1 MIPFLHDFVNGFAN
15 WLKIRL
21 QYGFN
26 LLNYISIEYG
36 LAALVLCW
44 FGVFLYIKLRYPFWN
59 IQPVT
64 HTYSRWFASS
74 VPTVVHTFPP
84 RTKYVIAP
92 WLLSDNNKP
101 PNRLSSIESS
111 RYEDLTRE
119 QKSAIV
125 RLLRSN
131 YIPSDRVFCSV
142 DDAGLKSML
151 VGKSI
156 VSIVVLDNSLVDR
169 SLVDRSLIGFTSSRG
184 IQIWILNGSVSNMC
198 PAYYMDWFCL
208 SRHTQNQKQ
217 AAYQLFQTHEWN
229 QRIADK
235 DVHVT
240 LFRRDTHLCAGVVPF
255 VQFRSATYPLRNL
268 QIEAL
273 PPDFQLKLVRPDH
286 HTHFVYDFLDQFDTN
301 HLFDAAA
308 FVDKASIHE
317 LLAARQLFVGALVQ
331 KEQLYGLYFLKNA
344 NIKYDE
350 LEDITGGQIGGDT
363 LHLVASFSNTD
374 LPDLFYTGFLHCMRE
389 ILKDRCSTLSDTIR
403 ATNRKSKN
411 RPVIRRQAINERFG
425 ILMMDAIGH
434 SISIVERW
442 ETQHVAMVRV
452 ESAYYLYN
460 YVWSK
465 LPVDPNRAFILV

>member
-74 VPTVVHTFPP
+74 VPTVVHMFPP
-84 RTKYVIAP
+84 YTKYVLAP
-92 WLLSDNNKP
+92 WLLSNKQP
-101 PNRLSSIESS
+101 ADALLSSIESS
-111 RYEDLTRE
+111 RYEDVTRD
-119 QKSAIV
+119 QKDAIV

-142 DDAGLKSML
+142 DDAGLKAQL

-156 VSIVVLDNSLVDR
+156 VSMMNLPTNGLVDSR
-169 SLVDRSLIGFTSSRG
+169 LIGFTSSRG
-184 IQIWILNGSVSNMC
+184 IQIWILGAGLGTMC

-255 VQFRSATYPLRNL
+255 VRFRSATYPLRNL

-273 PPDFQLKLVRPDH
+273 PPDFQLKLVRHNH
-286 HTHFVYDFLDQFDTN
+286 HTHFVYDFLDQFDTS

-317 LLAARQLFVGALVQ
+317 LLAARQLFVGALIQ

-350 LEDITGGQIGGDT
+350 LEDIGSGQVGGDT
-363 LHLVASFSNTD
+363 LHLVASFSNTESS
-374 LPDLFYTGFLHCMRE
+374 DLFYTGFLHCMRE
-389 ILKDRCSTLSDTIR
+389 VLKDRCTTLSATT
-403 ATNRKSKN
+403 TNRKSKA
-411 RPVIRRQAINERFG
+411 IRRQAINERFG

-434 SISIVERW
+434 SMSIVERW
-442 ETQHVAMVRV
+442 ETQNVAMVRV

-465 LPVDPNRAFILV
+465 LPVDPTRAFILV